1 MDIQDPETPTGPG
14 PEMSPAPGPAAG
26 GTADPQG
33 AAEAAPPVL
42 ADLIAAGLV
51 SHEMIGDP
59 ARLGGETAA
68 LRALCNLVAGPVYR
82 IDAYHYAFRA
92 GPADLGGRLE
102 GLAPGAWA
110 GALEAALADE
120 LGAEAVWLNATDLLP
135 EAGAALA
142 QPLLLLRAQ
151 DGALR
156 DGLESAGPGLQ
167 AVVNARYAA
176 ECARL
181 TAGAGAGEA
190 LDTRLAALEAQQ
202 AEILGRLAAQN
213 SALETL
219 ASLGETL
226 AAVLQRLDAQSEVL
240 HSHIAREDR
249 VADQLGLLAGLA
261 ARPSEFETSVGLTL
275 AEFLARIEQVQV
287 EGPDAG
293 RALN

>member
-1 MDIQDPETPTGPG
+1 MDIQDLETPIG
-14 PEMSPAPGPAAG
+14 PEPAQAAPAGPSLSAA
-26 GTADPQG
+26 
-33 AAEAAPPVL
+33 AAQPEGEAAPPVL

-68 LRALCNLVAGPVYR
+68 LRALCELVAGPVYR

-92 GPADLGGRLE
+92 GPGDLDGRLE
-102 GLAPGAWA
+102 DLAPGAWT
-110 GALEAALADE
+110 GALEAALSDA
-120 LGAEAVWLNATDLLP
+120 LGPEAVWLNATDLLP

-190 LDTRLAALEAQQ
+190 LDARLGALEAQQ

-226 AAVLQRLDAQSEVL
+226 AVVLQRLDAQSEVL
-240 HSHIAREDR
+240 HTHIAREDR
-249 VADQLGLLAGLA
+249 VADQLGLLAGMA
-261 ARPSEFETSVGLTL
+261 ARPSDFETSVGVTL
-275 AEFLARIEQVQV
+275 AEFLARIEQIQT
-287 EGPDAG
+287 EGPVSG
-293 RALN
+293 PALN

>member
-1 MDIQDPETPTGPG
+1 VDIQDPETPTGPAPQISATPG
-14 PEMSPAPGPAAG
+14 PEAGMPAA
-26 GTADPQG
+26 PQG
-33 AAEAAPPVL
+33 ASEAAPPVL
-42 ADLIAAGLV
+42 ADLISAGLV

-68 LRALCNLVAGPVYR
+68 LRALCELVAGPVYR
-82 IDAYHYAFRA
+82 IDPYHYAFRA

-102 GLAPGAWA
+102 GLAPGAWT

-120 LGAEAVWLNATDLLP
+120 LGPEAVWLNATDLLP

-142 QPLLLLRAQ
+142 QPLLMLRAH

-156 DGLESAGPGLQ
+156 DGLETAGPGLQ

-190 LDTRLAALEAQQ
+190 LDARLGEIEARQV
-202 AEILGRLAAQN
+202 EILERLAAQN
-213 SALETL
+213 AALETL
-219 ASLGETL
+219 AGLGETL
-226 AAVLQRLDAQSEVL
+226 AVVLRRLDGQSEVL
-240 HSHIAREDR
+240 HTHIAREDR

-261 ARPSEFETSVGLTL
+261 ARPSDFETNVGVTL
-275 AEFLARIEQVQV
+275 AEFLARIEQVQA
-287 EGPDAG
+287 EGLVAG
-293 RALN
+293 HAVN